1 MTDPG
6 ALQKLVT
13 WLSPAFPVGAFAWSA
28 GLETAIA
35 DRRVTD
41 SERLQ
46 NWIEGALAHGGVHT
60 DAIVLAEAWRIVAAP
75 ALTARGRVP
84 AGDSITIP
92 ATSSIGTSP
101 LAGEDG
107 TGGAVTTALSNLA
120 DLALALTPSRE
131 RWLETTITGDN
142 YVLAAKHWPTEI
154 LALLPQP
161 CPYPVAV
168 GAIAAAHGIGL
179 EDTLLAWLTAT
190 VHGQVSVA
198 VRLVPL
204 GQSDG
209 LKVMSAL
216 EPRVAALAKSAATA
230 TLADIGTIAYAA
242 DIAQMRH
249 ETLEPRIFRS

>member
-1 MTDPG
+1 MTDPA

-13 WLSPAFPVGAFAWSA
+13 WLSPAFPVGSFAWSA

-46 NWIEGALAHGGVHT
+46 NWIEGALAHGGIRM
-60 DAIVLAEAWRIVAAP
+60 DAILLAHAHRSANDAA
-75 ALTARGRVP
+75 L
-84 AGDSITIP
+84 
-92 ATSSIGTSP
+92 
-101 LAGEDG
+101 
-107 TGGAVTTALSNLA
+107 LSELA
-120 DLALALTPSRE
+120 DLSLALNGSKE
-131 RWLETTITGDN
+131 RWLETTITGDS
-142 YVLAAKHWPTEI
+142 YARAMKFWPSHVLE
-154 LALLPQP
+154 LLPQP

-168 GAIAAAHGIGL
+168 GALAAGHGIDL
-179 EDTLLAWLTAT
+179 ADTLLAWLTAT
-190 VHGQVSVA
+190 VHGQISVA

-209 LKVMSAL
+209 LRVLSTL
-216 EPRVAALAKSAATA
+216 EPRVATLATSAATA
-230 TLADIGTIAYAA
+230 TLADLGAIAYAA